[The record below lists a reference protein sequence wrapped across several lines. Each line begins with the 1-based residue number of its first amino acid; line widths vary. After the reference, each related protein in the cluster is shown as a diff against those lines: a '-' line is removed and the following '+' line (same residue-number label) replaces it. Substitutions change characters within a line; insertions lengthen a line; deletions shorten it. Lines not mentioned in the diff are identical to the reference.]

1 MNQANNTQ
9 PLLMLDLE
17 GVALTSE
24 ERDLLVHPA
33 VGGVILFSRNYQDP
47 LQVRDLVA
55 SMRALRPELLIAV
68 DQEGGR
74 VQRLR
79 EGFTRLPAMGTLG
92 RRYQQ
97 DPGAGR
103 EAAEL
108 LGELMADEVRAVDI
122 DISFAPVLDLD
133 YGRSTVIGN
142 RSFSDNVDVLITLA
156 DAFLDGMQRAG
167 MSATGKHFPGHGHVQ
182 ADSHLE
188 LPEDPRS
195 LSEMAADLAPFRALA
210 PRLDGIMPAH
220 VRYPAMDAQPA
231 GFSPYW
237 LQKVLREEL
246 GFRGVIFSDDLTM
259 AGAAAAGDYTQ
270 RAEAALN
277 AGCDMVLVC
286 NDRAGALAV
295 LSWLEQQS
303 LPKVVPA
310 SALRA
315 RPRRPMNPVRRQR
328 ACDLAEQLSG
338 ESA

>member
-231 GFSPYW
+231 GFSP
-237 LQKVLREEL
+237 
-246 GFRGVIFSDDLTM
+246 I
-259 AGAAAAGDYTQ
+259 
-270 RAEAALN
+270 
-277 AGCDMVLVC
+277 GCRRC
-286 NDRAGALAV
+286 CARN
-295 LSWLEQQS
+295 W
-303 LPKVVPA
+303 A
-310 SALRA
+310 SAA
-315 RPRRPMNPVRRQR
+315 
-328 ACDLAEQLSG
+328 
-338 ESA
+338 

>member
-97 DPGAGR
+97 DPRAGR

-133 YGRSTVIGN
+133 HGRSTVIGD
-142 RSFSDNVDVLITLA
+142 RSFSNDVDVLITLA

-188 LPEDPRS
+188 LPEDPRT

-231 GFSPYW
+231 GFSRYW

-270 RAEAALN
+270 RAGAALN

-295 LSWLEQQS
+295 LSWLEQQA
-303 LPKVVPA
+303 LPKGVPA

-315 RPRRPMNPVRRQR
+315 RPRRPMSPARRQR
-328 ACDLAEQLSG
+328 ACDIAEQLSG
-338 ESA
+338 ENA

>member
-33 VGGVILFSRNYQDP
+33 VGGVIFFSRNYQDP
-47 LQVRDLVA
+47 LQVRDLAA

-97 DPGAGR
+97 DARAGR

-133 YGRSTVIGN
+133 YGRSTVIGD
-142 RSFSDNVDVLITLA
+142 RSFSSDTEVLITLA
-156 DAFLDGMQRAG
+156 DAFLDGIQRAG

-188 LPEDPRS
+188 LPEDPRT
-195 LSEMAADLAPFRALA
+195 LPEMAADLAPFRALA

-286 NDRAGALAV
+286 NDRAGALTV

-310 SALRA
+310 TALRA

-328 ACDLAEQLSG
+328 ACDLAEQLLG